1 MDLDL
6 EEQEQLAKFKA
17 FWQDY
22 GRWIAIGVALAVV
35 AYAIYWGYGQYKIK
49 QSLQAS
55 QQYEILI
62 EQFSKNDLPA
72 VLETSKKIHKDYSST
87 AYAGMAKLLAANLA
101 YSVNDKEAAI
111 EQLQGVVNSS
121 SSESFQSIAKLRLV
135 SIWLDMNTPDSLAQ
149 ADKVLNTSFAK
160 GFEALQLEGRG
171 DRYWAQDKLA
181 EAKKSYLAAWNFIT
195 EERLKA
201 SGAKELD
208 PSVKKLQQQNP
219 SPDQRLLK
227 VKIDSLG
234 GFND

>member
-22 GRWIAIGVALAVV
+22 GRWIAIGLAISIL
-35 AYAIYWGYGQYKIK
+35 AYGVYWGFEQYKLK

-55 QQYEILI
+55 QQYELLL
-62 EQFSKNDLPA
+62 EQFAKNDLPA
-72 VLETSKKIHKDYSST
+72 VLETSKKIDKEYSST

-101 YSVNDKEAAI
+101 YSVNDKEAAVA
-111 EQLQGVVNSS
+111 QLQGVVSSS

-135 SIWLDMNTPDSLAQ
+135 AIWLDMNTPESLAQ
-149 ADKVLNTSFAK
+149 ADKILNTSFAK
-160 GFEALQLEGRG
+160 GFEALQLESRG
-171 DRYWAQDKLA
+171 DWYWAQDKVA
-181 EAKKSYLAAWNFIT
+181 EAKKSYLAALNFVT

-201 SGAKELD
+201 SGAKDLD
-208 PSVKKLQQQNP
+208 PAVKKMQQQNP
-219 SPDQRLLK
+219 SADQRLLK